1 MLDVFHDH
9 DAIRYQGYSPNNVQN
24 KVTLVR
30 KTSPKLDIMNVHE
43 CKCSKS
49 MPIDII
55 GLVECHD
62 EKEDNCYFDEN
73 DWDLNH
79 ICDLEEYGLGI
90 DE

>member
-1 MLDVFHDH
+1 MFFHDL
-9 DAIRYQGYSPNNVQN
+9 DAIRYQEDSPNTVQN

-30 KTSPKLDIMNVHE
+30 KTKLDIMNVHE

-62 EKEDNCYFDEN
+62 KKKDNCYFDEN
-73 DWDLNH
+73 DWNLNH
-79 ICDLEEYGLGI
+79 IRDLEEYGLGI
-90 DE
+90 DV